1 MEIALQCV
9 SGSILSSRQ
18 TCWTIVFTKYTTT
31 PDRETD
37 KTTER
42 ILACST
48 YVGLSQVTLGSVLG
62 AFQGSDL
69 SVQVDDAGIGSLKLT
84 LKQQVH
90 NVERVQHCKSVIKVD
105 VLQQMNTTP
114 NQYNCAFVIL
124 LFN

>member
-1 MEIALQCV
+1 MQY
-9 SGSILSSRQ
+9 R
-18 TCWTIVFTKYTTT
+18 TT
-31 PDRETD
+31 PDRETDRETNRQTDRQTYRQTD

-48 YVGLSQVTLGSVLG
+48 YVGLSQVTLGSILG

-90 NVERVQHCKSVIKVD
+90 NVERVQHCKSVIKVH
-105 VLQQMNTTP
+105 VLQEMNTTP
-114 NQYNCAFVIL
+114 NQYYCAFVIL